1 MKTPKLLTA
10 IVAIFLFSSLTFASN
25 ANVVSNDSTTTNLST
40 NQQKTDSTALVQ
52 NSTSISLP
60 TQQQL
65 DEITT
70 PMLNALDN
78 DVTLTGAQKKSLK
91 KKAEEYAANLVKAR
105 AMSNK
110 EESYVFMKAVTDNYQ
125 AATDG
130 NLTPDQK
137 VKKEK
142 KKKDRIDQI
151 IKDANSKK

>member
-1 MKTPKLLTA
+1 MKTPKLITA
-10 IVAIFLFSSLTFASN
+10 LIAIFLFSSLTFASG
-25 ANVVSNDSTTTNLST
+25 ANVVKNDSTKTDTLTNK
-40 NQQKTDSTALVQ
+40 QKTDTTALVQ
-52 NSTSISLP
+52 NSTTTPLP

-70 PMLNALDN
+70 PMINALDN
-78 DVTLTGAQKKSLK
+78 DVALTGAQKKSLK
-91 KKAEEYAANLVKAR
+91 KKAEEYAASLVKAR

-110 EESYVFMKAVTDNYQ
+110 AESYAFMEVATNNYQ
-125 AATDG
+125 GALD
-130 NLTPDQK
+130 NFLIPDQK